1 MITAPDFERL
11 ITHLFVKGDR
21 YLDSDAVF
29 GVKNSLIRDFKLNDS
44 PAAINEFGFT
54 SPFYDVEYDFI
65 LKSLQ

>member
-21 YLDSDAVF
+21 YLDLDAVF
-29 GVKNSLIRDFKLNDS
+29 GVKRSLIRDFKLNDS
-44 PAAINEFGFT
+44 PTAINKFGFT

-65 LKSLQ
+65 LKSHQ